1 MRDTASSVVDTV
13 FEILERLTGWSGRK
27 PRPEQKPAELPES
40 NVAAAE
46 VEAARRRERERRE
59 QRDA

>member
-1 MRDTASSVVDTV
+1 MRNTPASLVDMV
-13 FEILERLTGWSGRK
+13 FEILERLTGWSGGK
-27 PRPEQKPAELPES
+27 PRREPQPRELPES
-40 NVAAAE
+40 NVAADD